1 MEFKLPDLGEGVE
14 AAEVVSVMV
23 SEGQTIAPGD
33 NVLELETDK
42 AVVELPC
49 EKSGKVSKIH
59 VSAGDRVEVGAVLLT
74 IDESGA
80 AAEPE
85 ASAEEPPAPEAEPE
99 KEVEVKK
106 GTPPPAPPKPKPAAP
121 PAPVESPAPVA
132 PVAPAAAPSDP
143 GKKRPPAPAS
153 PAIRKIARELG
164 VDLHRVAGT
173 GPGGRIVDT
182 DIKTFVKSITTAAL
196 TGGGPATCDLATP
209 PLPDFSQWGE
219 IELKPLRGVRR
230 KTAEHLSLA
239 WRLIPHVTQFDVA
252 DITELEAA
260 RKGFVEKHKGQ
271 PGKLTT
277 TVLAMKGV
285 VAALKTYPQ
294 FNSSLDSVAGTLIQ
308 KNYYHIGIAVDTEAG
323 LIVPVV
329 RDVDQKSVI
338 ELATEL
344 EELAARAR
352 DRKIGLEE
360 LRGGT
365 FTISN
370 LGGIGGTNFTP
381 IVNYPEVA
389 ILGIARSR
397 QELVIHDGEM
407 APRLML
413 PLSLSYDHRVID
425 RADGARFL
433 RDVVGMLTNPMQLLL
448 SE

>member
-23 SEGQTIAPGD
+23 SEGQTIQPGD

-49 EKSGKVSKIH
+49 ETGGKISKIH
-59 VSAGDRVEVGAVLLT
+59 VGAGDRVEVGASLLT

-80 AAEPE
+80 AAAPE
-85 ASAEEPPAPEAEPE
+85 APAEEPAAPEPEPE
-99 KEVEVKK
+99 KRVEVKK
-106 GTPPPAPPKPKPAAP
+106 ETPAPKPPKPKPAALP
-121 PAPVESPAPVA
+121 ATVKTPAPAAPVA
-132 PVAPAAAPSDP
+132 ASAPSDS
-143 GKKRPPAPAS
+143 GAKRPPAPAS
-153 PAIRKIARELG
+153 PAIRKMARELG

-173 GPGGRIVDT
+173 GPGGRIVDS

-196 TGGGPATCDLATP
+196 TGGGQPTCDLAIP
-209 PLPDFSQWGE
+209 PLPDFSQWGDV
-219 IELKPLRGVRR
+219 ELKPLRGVRR

-239 WRLIPHVTQFDVA
+239 WRVIPHVTQFDSA
-252 DITELEAA
+252 DITDLESA
-260 RKGFVEKHKGQ
+260 RKGFVDKNKGQ
-271 PGKLTT
+271 PGKVTT
-277 TVLAMKGV
+277 TVLAMKAL

-308 KNYYHIGIAVDTEAG
+308 KNYYHIGVAVDTEAG
-323 LIVPVV
+323 LMVPVV
-329 RDVDQKSVI
+329 RDVDKKSVI

-352 DRKIGLEE
+352 DRKIALEE

-397 QELVIHDGEM
+397 LEPVIRDGETV
-407 APRLML
+407 ARLML

-425 RADGARFL
+425 GADGARFL
-433 RDVVGMLTNPMQLLL
+433 RDVVSMLTNPMQLLL
-448 SE
+448 GE